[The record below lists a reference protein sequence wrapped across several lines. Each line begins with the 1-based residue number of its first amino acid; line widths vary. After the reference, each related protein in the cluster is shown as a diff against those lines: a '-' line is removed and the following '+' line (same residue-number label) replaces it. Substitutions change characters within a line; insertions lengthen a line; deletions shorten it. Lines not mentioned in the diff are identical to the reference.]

1 MSKPKDPK
9 EAVAKLA
16 KETAKYYKL
25 PVPRV
30 AQIFMKYPVNKEG
43 VEKAIAE
50 IEKLYRAEV
59 VKALSKAG
67 LW

>member
-30 AQIFMKYPVNKEG
+30 AQIFMKYPVDKKG

-50 IEKLYRAEV
+50 VQELYRAEV
-59 VKALSKAG
+59 MKALAKAG
-67 LW
+67 LI